1 MPSFMLLL
9 HQSPSKFQDLSPEDI
24 QKIIARYSAWRA
36 ELVRQNKLRGGEKLA
51 NDGGRRLR
59 IQGNQVSV
67 TDGPYSEASP
77 TTHTPGSP
85 VLHPTARSMW
95 CERIESCVR
104 SMPTRRP
111 ACRRRW
117 TRSPSPLHR
126 ISSNSLKSWKTS
138 NSA

>member
-36 ELVRQNKLRGGEKLA
+36 ELVRQNKLRGGEKLT

-67 TDGPYSEASP
+67 TDGPYSEAAE
-77 TTHTPGSP
+77 
-85 VLHPTARSMW
+85 VLGGYFTIEAANYDEAVAIARTCPHLTGTQW
-95 CERIESCVR
+95 IEVR
-104 SMPTRRP
+104 QVDVI
-111 ACRRRW
+111 
-117 TRSPSPLHR
+117 H
-126 ISSNSLKSWKTS
+126 
-138 NSA
+138 